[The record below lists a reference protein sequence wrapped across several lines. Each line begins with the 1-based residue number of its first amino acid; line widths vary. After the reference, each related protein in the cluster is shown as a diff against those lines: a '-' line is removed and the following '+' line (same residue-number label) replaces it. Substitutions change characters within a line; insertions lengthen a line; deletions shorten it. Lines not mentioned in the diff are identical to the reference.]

1 MSIQLQH
8 LKAELTEALENI
20 IDYWSQFSIDTKNGG
35 FIGQIDF
42 NNRPNETSEKGS
54 VLNARLLWSFSA
66 AYKISKNKAHQETA
80 KRAFEYLSTF
90 FYDAK
95 FGGVFWS
102 LYCDGTPKDTKNQIY
117 AIAFVIYGMS
127 EYYSISNDEKALEI
141 AIALYKKIQEH
152 SYDPINKGYLEAF
165 TRDWSPIDDLRLSEK
180 DANEKKTMNT
190 HLHIVE
196 GYANLYKVWKDES
209 LRQDIITLLE
219 VIDTYFINTETGHLK
234 LFFNENWIE
243 KPDVISYGHDI
254 EAAWLLL
261 QCAEI
266 SKETTLI
273 ERYKKHAIQ
282 LTDATN
288 EGIDSDGGLW
298 YELNP
303 KNNELVAE
311 KHWWPQAELL
321 IGYFNA
327 YELTDN
333 KTYLDVV
340 LKNWEFIKKYIL
352 DTKNGEWHWGIM
364 ADYSLIQKDKAG
376 FWKCPYHN
384 SRACIELIYRIE
396 NKSIE
401 TIIAKAFG
409 ANC

>member
-1 MSIQLQH
+1 MATKLQH
-8 LKAELTEALENI
+8 LKIELNTELNTI
-20 IDYWSQFSIDTKNGG
+20 IDYWSQFSIDATNGG

-42 NNRPNETSEKGS
+42 NNHIHETSEKGS

-66 AYKISKNKAHQETA
+66 AFKISKKEAHKDNA
-80 KRAFEYLSTF
+80 KRAFEYISRY
-90 FYDAK
+90 FYDAE

-102 LYCDGTPKDTKNQIY
+102 LNYDGTPKDTKNQIY

-127 EYYSISNDEKALEI
+127 EYYSISKDEKALAI

-165 TRDWSPIDDLRLSEK
+165 TREWNPIDDLRLSAK

-196 GYANLYKVWKDES
+196 GYANLYKIWKDES
-209 LRQDIITLLE
+209 LRQDIIALLE
-219 VIDTYFINTETGHLK
+219 VIDTYFINTETGHLR

-266 SKETTLI
+266 SEETTLI

-288 EGIDSDGGLW
+288 EGIDIDGGLW
-298 YELNP
+298 YELDP
-303 KNNELVAE
+303 KNNELIAE

-327 YELTDN
+327 YQLTDN
-333 KTYLDVV
+333 KTYLEVV
-340 LKNWEFIKKYIL
+340 LKNWEFIKKYLL
-352 DTKNGEWHWGIM
+352 DTKNGEWHWGINS
-364 ADYSLIQKDKAG
+364 DYSLIQKDKAG

-396 NKSIE
+396 NK
-401 TIIAKAFG
+401 TIGNMISKAFG